1 MVNISGQGWTHQ
13 RDNLWLKTWKK
24 WGSWPQGALGG
35 AEGTAST
42 KALWL
47 EAGSKFRQKTAWLEE
62 REAGSGEAMRS
73 QRGSAGGCRGREHVQ
88 RGMWG
93 RF

>member
-47 EAGSKFRQKTAWLEE
+47 EAGSNSDR
-62 REAGSGEAMRS
+62 R
-73 QRGSAGGCRGREHVQ
+73 QRGWRREKRGEGKR
-88 RGMWG
+88 
-93 RF
+93 